1 MTIEQALFEMVVLAA
16 VVCFPYADTYNWICD
31 LLDRD

>member
-1 MTIEQALFEMVVLAA
+1 MTVTQALFEMAVVVA

-31 LLDRD
+31 LLDKD